1 MLFIYIFLAQE
12 TFFLLPQVSDT
23 RVWLLSSY
31 FSVSV
36 ASFAFNLEA
45 GTFDT
50 NDLIP
55 ALPSGIASTEN
66 IQLKNGDHIPCTIF
80 SSLVV
85 TAAFSAEVRD
95 DQRRVF
101 YADKE
106 SG

>member
-1 MLFIYIFLAQE
+1 M
-12 TFFLLPQVSDT
+12 SDT

-31 FSVSV
+31 FSVS
-36 ASFAFNLEA
+36 FAYFALNLEA
-45 GTFDT
+45 GAFDT

-55 ALPSGIASTEN
+55 ALPSGIASTEK
-66 IQLKNGDHIPCTIF
+66 IQLRNGDHIPCTIF

-85 TAAFSAEVRD
+85 TASFIAEVRGG
-95 DQRRVF
+95 QRRVF